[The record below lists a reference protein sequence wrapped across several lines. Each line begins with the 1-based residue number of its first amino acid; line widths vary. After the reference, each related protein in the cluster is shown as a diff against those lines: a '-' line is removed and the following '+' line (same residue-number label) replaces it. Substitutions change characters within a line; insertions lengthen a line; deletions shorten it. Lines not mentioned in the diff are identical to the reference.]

1 MIALQGVRKVGDCG
15 ETLSVDAGE
24 PEGWSPDVETKEY
37 HDDGY
42 PVIVGKGGA
51 WGTVRSSAGG
61 EEDLLYEA
69 ADVLAAVVMRKC
81 SGPSKLTSND
91 ELPSQ
96 AVPPGCLGNE
106 MR

>member
-42 PVIVGKGGA
+42 PVIVGKGG
-51 WGTVRSSAGG
+51 G
-61 EEDLLYEA
+61 
-69 ADVLAAVVMRKC
+69 
-81 SGPSKLTSND
+81 
-91 ELPSQ
+91 
-96 AVPPGCLGNE
+96 LGYSTE
-106 MR
+106 FGRG